1 MNSASNNL
9 LKYSMDETPKL
20 HPYSAD
26 VSSPA
31 SAPETPNQ
39 LATDRATLAQEEEDA
54 VQQQDSDEIGTE
66 TAFPPLPYYFSKL
79 RRIRF
84 RSIEAARS
92 VSRNLPSYV
101 TECKF
106 ISFERFLSG

>member
-1 MNSASNNL
+1 MNGVSNNL
-9 LKYSMDETPKL
+9 LKYSVEETPKL

-66 TAFPPLPYYFSKL
+66 TAFPPLSLLFFQAPPYTLQVDRSCEKRIEKSAKL
-79 RRIRF
+79 C
-84 RSIEAARS
+84 
-92 VSRNLPSYV
+92 Y
-101 TECKF
+101 
-106 ISFERFLSG
+106 